1 LKKKSFISKNQ
12 TNYNGLKDFYSDV
25 LNAYKPMSAADERHM
40 WKLVKQGNEY
50 ARERII
56 NSNLR
61 WVIKEAN
68 RYSALSGVQSEDLIG
83 EGFYALVQAAH
94 HYDVERSTKFLSFAT
109 YYIRGAFSD
118 LIKKEEKFRKRLTM
132 VDVFSSDEDDCYY
145 NNSIDVAEADSCY
158 DTDCEI
164 HYDECKSIIEEIIAK
179 SYYPEAVEEFFGV
192 IELMQSGYTLRE
204 ATVKCGLPNK
214 FIKEMIQRV
223 RDHLKTTE
231 YSLSA

>member
-1 LKKKSFISKNQ
+1 MKTESIISRSQ
-12 TNYNGLKDFYSDV
+12 TYCNGLENFYSEV

-68 RYSALSGVQSEDLIG
+68 RYSALSGVQREDLIG
-83 EGFYALVQAAH
+83 EGFYALVQAARH
-94 HYDVERSTKFLSFAT
+94 FDAERSTKFLSFAS
-109 YYIRGAFSD
+109 YY
-118 LIKKEEKFRKRLTM
+118 
-132 VDVFSSDEDDCYY
+132 
-145 NNSIDVAEADSCY
+145 NSIDATEAAPCY

-164 HYDECKSIIEEIIAK
+164 HYNECKSIIEGIIAK
-179 SYYPEAVEEFFGV
+179 AYYAEAVEEFFNV
-192 IELMQSGYTLRE
+192 IELMQSGCTLRE
-204 ATVKCGLPNK
+204 AAGKCGLPDT
-214 FIKEMIQRV
+214 FIKDMIQTV

>member
-1 LKKKSFISKNQ
+1 MKKKSFISKNQ
-12 TNYNGLKDFYSDV
+12 TNYNGLEDFYSDV

-61 WVIKEAN
+61 WVIK
-68 RYSALSGVQSEDLIG
+68 
-83 EGFYALVQAAH
+83 LVQAAR

-214 FIKEMIQRV
+214 VIKEMIQRV

>member
-1 LKKKSFISKNQ
+1 MKTKSIISRSQ
-12 TNYNGLKDFYSDV
+12 TYCNGLENFYSEV

-83 EGFYALVQAAH
+83 EGFYALVQAARH
-94 HYDVERSTKFLSFAT
+94 FDAERSTKFLSFAS
-109 YYIRGAFSD
+109 YYIRGAFSS
-118 LIKKEEKFRKRLTM
+118 LIKKEEKIRKRLTM
-132 VDVFSSDEDDCYY
+132 VDMFSSDEDDCYY

-158 DTDCEI
+158 DPDCEI
-164 HYDECKSIIEEIIAK
+164 HYDECKSIIKEIIAK

-223 RDHLKTTE
+223 RDRLRTTE

>member
-1 LKKKSFISKNQ
+1 MKKKSFISKNQ
-12 TNYNGLKDFYSDV
+12 TNYNGHEDFYSDV
-25 LNAYKPMSAADERHM
+25 LNAYKPMSAADEKHM

-83 EGFYALVQAAH
+83 EGFYALVQAARH
-94 HYDVERSTKFLSFAT
+94 FDAERSTKFLSFAS
-109 YYIRGAFSD
+109 YYIRGAFSS
-118 LIKKEEKFRKRLTM
+118 LIKKEEKIRKRLTM
-132 VDVFSSDEDDCYY
+132 VDMFSSDEADCYY

-158 DTDCEI
+158 DTDWEI
-164 HYDECKSIIEEIIAK
+164 HYDECKSIIEEIITET
-179 SYYPEAVEEFFGV
+179 YYAEAVEEFFNV
-192 IELMQSGYTLRE
+192 IELMRSGCTLRE
-204 ATVKCGLPNK
+204 AAGKCGLPDA
-214 FIKEMIQRV
+214 FIKDMIQTV
-223 RDHLKTTE
+223 RGHLRTTE